1 MVRRPKL
8 GSKSRQ
14 FTRNGLE
21 EFQLERNAHI
31 ILISLIVPLMATV
44 SACTHTSPPPSS
56 ACAPLSPPVVV
67 APKPAPPVR
76 PAEQPRVPDEYLV
89 TLAPDVDRH
98 IIFEYYSPFGI
109 KDVFALGGE
118 TFLLVLVNDP
128 GPQKMESLIDKE
140 DRIVVVQPNLIY
152 WNNRTGS
159 ITK

>member
-1 MVRRPKL
+1 VL
-8 GSKSRQ
+8 
-14 FTRNGLE
+14 
-21 EFQLERNAHI
+21 
-31 ILISLIVPLMATV
+31 
-44 SACTHTSPPPSS
+44 PP
-56 ACAPLSPPVVV
+56 
-67 APKPAPPVR
+67 R
-76 PAEQPRVPDEYLV
+76 TAEQPRVPDEYLV
-89 TLAPDVDRH
+89 TLAPDVDKH
-98 IIFEYYSPFGI
+98 IIFEYYGNFGI